1 MNNPF
6 DRVAVE
12 RAIGYTFQ
20 DESILITAFTHPS
33 YSNEHSG
40 ATSFERLECLGDKV
54 LGFIVMDA
62 LYRERIGDEGDL
74 TDILRAL
81 VSKQPL
87 TGAAEKIGIG
97 TFVRYGKGTV
107 GGEKTLSDLY
117 ESVVAAVYLDG
128 GMNCARDFV
137 QRTLLNVIGPIRS
150 IAVKTDFKSALNE
163 YAGKHALGVPTY
175 VWEEDQTVRVVIGKT
190 VYAQQ
195 ERKANQRKQAVEQC
209 AAEQALIKLHK
220 TR

>member
-1 MNNPF
+1 MNDPF
-6 DRVAVE
+6 DRAAVE

-20 DESILITAFTHPS
+20 DESLLLAAFTHPS
-33 YSNEHSG
+33 YTNEHVG
-40 ATSFERLECLGDKV
+40 AMSFERLECLGDKV
-54 LGFIVMDA
+54 LGFIVMDT
-62 LYRERIGDEGDL
+62 LYRERTGDEGDL
-74 TDILRAL
+74 TDVLRAL

-87 TGAAEKIGIG
+87 TRVAEKIGIG
-97 TFVRYGKGTV
+97 AFVRYGKGTV

-128 GMNCARDFV
+128 GIRCARRFV
-137 QRTLLNVIGPIRS
+137 QRTLFSAIGPIGAV
-150 IAVKTDFKSALNE
+150 AVKTDFKSALNE

-175 VWEEDQTVRVVIGKT
+175 VWEEDRTVRVVIGET

-209 AAEQALIKLHK
+209 AAEQTLIKLHK